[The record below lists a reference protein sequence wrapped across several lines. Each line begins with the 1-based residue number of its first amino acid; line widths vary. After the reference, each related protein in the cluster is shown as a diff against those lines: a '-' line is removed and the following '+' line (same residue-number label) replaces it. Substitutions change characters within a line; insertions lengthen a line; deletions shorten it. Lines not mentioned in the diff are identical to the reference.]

1 VITAPPTPGE
11 QWTFQALGPALEE
24 LEAQPSSPEHLLWLR
39 TWTVLGLM
47 HSLDDQ
53 AKKRITQ
60 APYYRLR
67 AASDDGLT
75 LAALTMVRDLAHHE
89 GHQVQPAEV
98 HRGMEILAAVEGG
111 LVPLAMFAVGDGGL
125 VPLQIT
131 APSVLWRPYA
141 ELPPWPTK
149 RKRKLHDRDAYY
161 RCHVEGRSLMEP
173 LRAAQ
178 RFLAGLQQQ

>member
-1 VITAPPTPGE
+1 VTTAPPTPGE
-11 QWTFQALGPALEE
+11 QWTFQVLGPALDE
-24 LEAQPSSPEHLLWLR
+24 LEAQPPSAEHLLWLR

-47 HSLDDQ
+47 HSMDDQ
-53 AKKRITQ
+53 AKERITKD
-60 APYYRLR
+60 PYYGLR

-89 GHQVQPAEV
+89 GHRVEPALV
-98 HRGMEILAAVEGG
+98 HRGMELLAVEKGG
-111 LVPLAMFAVGDGGL
+111 LVPLKVYAVGDGGL
-125 VPLQIT
+125 VDLQMT

-141 ELPPWPTK
+141 ELPPWPAK
-149 RKRKLHDRDAYY
+149 KHELYDRDTYY
-161 RCHVEGRSLMEP
+161 IGCVEGRGLMKP